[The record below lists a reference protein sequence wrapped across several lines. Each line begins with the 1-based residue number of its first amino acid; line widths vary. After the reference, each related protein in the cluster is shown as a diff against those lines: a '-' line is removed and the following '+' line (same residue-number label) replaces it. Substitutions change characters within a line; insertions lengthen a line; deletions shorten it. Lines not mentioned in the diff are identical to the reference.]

1 MDKIRK
7 FELMEK
13 IVHELEDLKNSN
25 QALIQKIAKIE
36 VDNIDLGNKRIEK
49 DLPDMHQRI
58 ADNLDTIASILE
70 DFANQTDEYSD
81 KNNIAALKEQ
91 EEIEVIEMF
100 LPKQLTPEELRERV
114 QQIITESGAVS
125 AAEMG
130 KVIGLANKQL
140 VGMADGKAISA
151 VVKEL
156 LAK

>member
-36 VDNIDLGNKRIEK
+36 VDNIDLGNKRLEK

-70 DFANQTDEYSD
+70 DFASQTDEYSN
-81 KNNIAALKEQ
+81 KNNISALKEQ
-91 EEIEVIEMF
+91 EEISK
-100 LPKQLTPEELRERV
+100 L
-114 QQIITESGAVS
+114 
-125 AAEMG
+125 
-130 KVIGLANKQL
+130 
-140 VGMADGKAISA
+140 
-151 VVKEL
+151 
-156 LAK
+156 